1 MNITVPTFVPSL
13 ITGITSAVTTFKS
26 PPKNREA
33 MFDFAIAGP
42 FAGIIASV
50 VALYFGLQF
59 TLYSTA
65 EAAAQFPALPLEI
78 LRQSTLGGGII
89 EYMLGAGALA
99 VPGGSEGTS
108 AISSITIP
116 LHPVAIAGYISL
128 IVNALALL
136 PIGSKFVMCFTPLA
150 CSFDLSLYLLL
161 FFTLVQLRT
170 VVVLP

>member
-1 MNITVPTFVPSL
+1 
-13 ITGITSAVTTFKS
+13 
-26 PPKNREA
+26 

-136 PIGSKFVMCFTPLA
+136 PIGSKFVICFTPLA
-150 CSFDLSLYLLL
+150 CSFDLSLHLLL